1 MTSNG
6 WFLVSM
12 LALLFLANLGML
24 MGMTNWPQRTRENF
38 VARFG
43 TDSASLIGSPSS
55 GLAPFT
61 ESESL
66 AQGASYLQA
75 QEQVRG
81 QGQSIEGFVSNPGNQ
96 GSVAPLPPKERHIC
110 YTTFP
115 NGKKKPAECFTDYL
129 VDGGFGTAPMGSFDG
144 LDLAAGLPPASQ
156 GFRARMPNVP
166 HPPGTTMLPFVNN
179 ECKPECCGSTMSCD
193 GGCVCTTPEDRN
205 LINTRGGN
213 RSHDDGL

>member
-81 QGQSIEGFVSNPGNQ
+81 QGQSIEGFAVTKPK
-96 GSVAPLPPKERHIC
+96 PPAC
-110 YTTFP
+110 YITKTDAKGVVHKFP
-115 NGKKKPAECFTDYL
+115 CEYFTDYL

-144 LDLAAGLPPASQ
+144 LDLAVGLPPASQ

-166 HPPGTTMLPFVNN
+166 HPPGTAMLPFVNN

>member
-1 MTSNG
+1 MA
-6 WFLVSM
+6 SM

-43 TDSASLIGSPSS
+43 TDSASLIGSAGPSGS
-55 GLAPFT
+55 GLAPFND
-61 ESESL
+61 SVSL
-66 AQGASYLQA
+66 AQGASYLRSH
-75 QEQVRG
+75 EQGQKQG
-81 QGQSIEGFVSNPGNQ
+81 QGRGGDQSIEGFASPV
-96 GSVAPLPPKERHIC
+96 C
-110 YTTFP
+110 YTI
-115 NGKKKPAECFTDYL
+115 KKDAKGVEHKVPYPCEQFTDYL

-166 HPPGTTMLPFVNN
+166 HPPGTAMLPFVNN

-193 GGCVCTTPEDRN
+193 GGCVCTTPEDRD

-213 RSHDDGL
+213 RRRDDGL